1 MTTTNQKTIENFNLK
16 FGKYKGQDFLST
28 PKSYQEWLLAQNW
41 FKIPTTPTTTNT
53 LTKSNEARYDVVRKF
68 VKEYAVGM
76 GRSKERV
83 MYDLSWDEAEAH
95 KDSMNMYHLDDCTE
109 YFYIESAI

>member
-1 MTTTNQKTIENFNLK
+1 MTTTFEKSIENFNLK

-28 PKSYQEWLLAQNW
+28 PKSYQDWLLAQDW
-41 FKIPTTPTTTNT
+41 FKIPTTINT

-68 VKEYAVGM
+68 VKEYAIGM

-95 KDSMNMYHLDDCTE
+95 KNNMNMYQLDDCTE